1 MKTPYLTLIFLW
13 LALTAG
19 AQKVTRTYRGTPLP
33 RVLADLDDASKR
45 YTINFIYDELED
57 FTVTADIRNRTIPEA
72 LQEAVGF
79 YPMRITL
86 GDSLIFVECT
96 QKAENKMTGRLVG
109 PDRLPIAYA
118 NVALLNPSD
127 SCFINGG
134 VSNDGGDFVIPCD
147 HAGKVLLRVS
157 YVGYRTF
164 YRLSDVGQQGT
175 MVLTPETHTLA
186 ETRVKAAR
194 KVIRS
199 DVDRLQYLVS
209 NDPFATGMNGI
220 EVMARVPMLNVND
233 ETVSIVGKSTTHFML
248 DGRILEMSDEG
259 VKAKLRSLKAEDIER
274 IEVIT
279 IPPAKYKAEAN
290 GGYVNIVTRRDQ
302 TQGWSGSLTAGVQH
316 QYREHFWPQ
325 AAVNYASKK
334 IEMSATASFAN
345 VHNINKRRTVYTFD
359 DGHQRTV
366 DDTGISYWPM
376 GDASFIM
383 KYLASQRLQVGV
395 MANINADRLRTERT
409 GTIIETDT
417 TRSTGHTPGQ
427 WNTDLSTTLYADYRL
442 DSLGK
447 TMSVNYNYF
456 RANGPLENTNISVTN
471 GVAESLR
478 SSSHARYQIHA
489 LKLDFEL
496 PFKSFYMEA
505 GAAATLITNHTGIDI
520 DNLTSGVSPDDPA
533 AQWTR
538 NTNESN
544 TFNYREQGLAAYL
557 SARHPIT
564 KQLQMQAG
572 LRYEYTWTRGHQ
584 VTNGQID
591 HNHYG
596 RFFPT
601 LHLSWQP
608 KEGHAIGVAVSY
620 GIDRPQFGDMNPFR
634 AYSDARTYVTGN
646 PYLTAAYTRNSEIN
660 YNNGKGLYLVLY
672 NDHGTNEVGFN
683 VEFKSDGTQVSSPVN
698 GVSHDK
704 TGLYATYNRNVLK
717 WMNVNAE
724 GEVYYHDAHSDGRA
738 NLQPMHGWG
747 KRLGTTLLFMLNKQQ
762 TAVAEVAY
770 EHTFTTYYSMRRM
783 LPQDRLNL
791 ALRSSWLQDR
801 LKLRLAVGDPFRWLK
816 SRTEARY
823 TGFSSTQTFDYHA
836 SYASIRATWSFGGKQ
851 VKQVYHD
858 NRDTESKRAGK

>member
-1 MKTPYLTLIFLW
+1 MKTRYLTLIFLW
-13 LALTAG
+13 LALSAG
-19 AQKVTRTYRGTPLP
+19 AQKVTRTYRGVPLP

-96 QKAENKMTGRLVG
+96 QKAENKMMGRLVG

-164 YRLSDVGQQGT
+164 YRLCGVGPQGT

-186 ETRVKAAR
+186 ETRVKAVR

-248 DGRILEMSDEG
+248 DGRILEMGDEA

-302 TQGWSGSLTAGVQH
+302 TQGWSGSLTAEVQR
-316 QYREHFWPQ
+316 QYRGRFLPE
-325 AAVNYASKK
+325 ATVNYVSRKW
-334 IEMSATASFAN
+334 EMSTSVSADLDH
-345 VHNINKRRTVYTFD
+345 VLNKQYSVYTFD
-359 DGHQRTV
+359 DGHRRTSDRV
-366 DDTGISYWPM
+366 NKVYWPM
-376 GDASFIM
+376 TDAATIL
-383 KYLASQRLQVGV
+383 KYKATKKLEIGV
-395 MANINADRLRTERT
+395 MANVHLDRLSSHQTDV
-409 GTIIETDT
+409 TIEQDT
-417 TRSTGHTPGQ
+417 IRSTSRQKPV
-427 WNTDLSTTLYADYRL
+427 WNSELSTTLYADYRL

-447 TMSVNYNYF
+447 TVSVNYNYF
-456 RANGPLENTNISVTN
+456 NGRTPLSNVNTSVSN
-471 GVAESLR
+471 GLSESLR
-478 SSSHARYQIHA
+478 SSSHARYEIHA
-489 LKLDFEL
+489 LKLDFVL
-496 PFKSFYMEA
+496 PFKGLYMET
-505 GAAATLITNHTGIDI
+505 GVAATLITNHTGIDI
-520 DNLTSGVSPDDPA
+520 DNLTSGLSPYDPA

-564 KQLQMQAG
+564 KRLQAQAG

-584 VTNGQID
+584 VTIGQID
-591 HNHYG
+591 RNHYG

-601 LHLSWQP
+601 LHLNWQP
-608 KEGHAIGVAVSY
+608 KEGHAIGFSVNY
-620 GIDRPQFGDMNPFR
+620 GINRPNFNDLNPFR
-634 AYSDARTYVTGN
+634 AYTTVNNYITGN

-672 NDHGTNEVGFN
+672 NDHGTNETGWN
-683 VEFKSDGTQVSSPVN
+683 VEFKADGTQVGSPVN
-698 GVSHDK
+698 GVRHDK
-704 TGLYATYNRNVLK
+704 SGLYATYNRNVLK

-724 GEVYYHDAHSDGRA
+724 GEIYYHDSHSDGRA

-747 KRLGTTLLFMLNKQQ
+747 ERAGARLSFMLNKQQ

-770 EHTFTTYYSMRRM
+770 EHTFTTYYSMRRV

-823 TGFSSTQTFDYHA
+823 TGFSSTQTLDNHA
-836 SYASIRATWSFGGKQ
+836 SYASIRATWSFGGKH

>member
-1 MKTPYLTLIFLW
+1 MKSFIIA
-13 LALTAG
+13 LALTVTTQNTH
-19 AQKVTRTYRGTPLP
+19 AQRVSRSYHGVPLP
-33 RVLADLDDASKR
+33 KVLTDLDNAGRR

-57 FTVTADIRNRTIPEA
+57 FTVTADIRNRPIPDA
-72 LQEAVGF
+72 VREAVGF
-79 YPMRITL
+79 YPMQLTI

-96 QKAENKMTGRLVG
+96 QKAEAKMTGRIVG
-109 PDRLPIAYA
+109 PDRRPIPYA
-118 NVALLNPSD
+118 TVSLLNPSD
-127 SCFINGG
+127 SGFINGG

-147 HAGKVLLRVS
+147 RRGNVLMRVS
-157 YVGYRTF
+157 FVGYQTHF
-164 YRLSDVGQQGT
+164 KLCPVGPIGT
-175 MVLTPETHTLA
+175 INLKQDTHTLA
-186 ETRVKAAR
+186 ETQVKAAR

-199 DVDRLQYLVS
+199 EVDRLQYLVA
-209 NDPFATGMNGI
+209 NDPYTVGMNGI
-220 EVMARVPMLNVND
+220 EVMTRVPMLNVSD
-233 ETVSIVGKSTTHFML
+233 ETVSIVGKSVTHFML
-248 DGRILEMSDEG
+248 DGHILEMSDEA

-274 IEVIT
+274 VEVIT

-325 AAVNYASKK
+325 AALNYASKK
-334 IEMSATASFAN
+334 IEMSAAASFVN
-345 VHNINKRRTVYTFD
+345 IHNINKRRTVYTFD

-366 DDTGISYWPM
+366 DDTAISYWPM

-427 WNTDLSTTLYADYRL
+427 WNTDLSTTLYADYQL

-447 TMSVNYNYF
+447 TLSINYNYF
-456 RANGPLENTNISVTN
+456 RANGPFKNTNTSITN

-496 PFKSFYMEA
+496 PFKSLYMEA

-520 DNLTSGVSPDDPA
+520 DNLTSGVSPVDPA

-584 VTNGQID
+584 VTTGQID

-634 AYSDARTYVTGN
+634 AYSDSRTYVTGN

-698 GVSHDK
+698 GVRHDK

-747 KRLGTTLLFMLNKQQ
+747 KRLGTTLSFMLNKQQ

-770 EHTFTTYYSMRRM
+770 EHTFTTYYSMRRV

-823 TGFSSTQTFDYHA
+823 TGFSSTQTLDYHA